1 MGWHEFSIEEA
12 KKTGYFTNEEI
23 GYIEKWSNDGFPF
36 VVPDYDGFTNKEKA
50 IYDRFTDAYF
60 DWDKFVATAKGTV
73 DGKGKDVP
81 YEGFNPD
88 TDYVHNPDSSFTPPA
103 EVKEYKGGDGKGGN
117 FVVTTEAIEHF
128 RRQLDLVA
136 PQGENG
142 LIWQAIKKLDGIDLK
157 PGTFGKAVRIEGV
170 IDGTTTGTT
179 TDGGLKGNTRDFLVN
194 FHEALFD
201 LNTNLGA
208 LIREYDSAEE
218 FNKLTGE
225 QLDGVLSEAW
235 GDVQNLGGNGE
246 DK

>member
-1 MGWHEFSIEEA
+1 MSYFSLDEARKSGLFTDEEMTHIEEWF
-12 KKTGYFTNEEI
+12 YSSILPEEVDT
-23 GYIEKWSNDGFPF
+23 S
-36 VVPDYDGFTNKEKA
+36 GFTNKDKA
-50 IYDRFTDAYF
+50 LFERYDDAF
-60 DWDKFVATAKGTV
+60 WNWDGFKATAQGTV

-81 YEGFNPD
+81 YDGFKQD
-88 TDYVHNPDSSFTPPA
+88 TDYVDKPGSSFTPPA
-103 EVKEYKGGDGKGGN
+103 NVKEYKGGDGKGGN

-136 PQGENG
+136 PQGKNG
-142 LIWQAIKKLDGIDLK
+142 LIWQAIKKLDDIDLK

-179 TDGGLKGNTRDFLVN
+179 TDGGLKGNTRNFLAN

-225 QLDGVLSEAW
+225 QLDGVLHEAW
-235 GDVQNLGGNGE
+235 GDIQNLGGNGK